1 MNPSA
6 RFSQLRDFVLRQGL
20 SREEIRYLSILLS
33 NTRPDIIGELPL
45 EIIVLVTL
53 QLSPREF
60 ARCLGVSKTWR
71 ERFLSQAV
79 MAAYTK
85 RYWPAMINGAV
96 NRRNFLEALSKLG
109 WGVRSV
115 AHFGLTPDAD
125 HESVAWD
132 QTSHYQLDPIFHNQL
147 GNLPEAYT
155 QYRIQPWRQQ
165 PYTSL
170 NDPTPPTAVYAFGK
184 VACHLCGCVVVV
196 DDLTSKTRKVLTPP
210 RGMMN
215 GSALKLHALGSRLV
229 VASIDRLL
237 VAWDHVSNQVYETSL
252 PSRVLRCTTQDDRVA
267 IILYGGDI
275 LIWTPGHKV
284 LQLDSTPLTLG
295 LNPPAAKTWKAYL
308 EVFFDIRDRNTI
320 FLASRFSFREASN
333 YIDRVIVHVFSMTDN
348 TVVTHAQDKKRLPS
362 PYIGGPGD
370 DATNRRIRIEGY
382 EFDRSCIFFSSSYVR
397 GGLLAVFDKLERK
410 FSDGPEICRYKDP
423 QDYLFPF
430 ATDHFAGKVGIDL
443 DFLVCAQ
450 RDCYAYTVVQSSRP
464 KTPHQTLSFSETYS

>member
-1 MNPSA
+1 MNTNA
-6 RFSQLRDFVLRQGL
+6 RFSQLRDFVLGQGL

-33 NTRPDIIGELPL
+33 HTRPDIIGELPL
-45 EIIVLVTL
+45 EIVVLVIL

-71 ERFLSQAV
+71 ERLLSQVV

-115 AHFGLTPDAD
+115 AHFRSTPDAY

-132 QTSHYQLDPIFHNQL
+132 QTSHYQLDPIFHNQP

-155 QYRIQPWRQQ
+155 QYRIQPRWQ
-165 PYTSL
+165 
-170 NDPTPPTAVYAFGK
+170 PPTAVYAFGK

-215 GSALKLHALGSRLV
+215 GPALKLHALGSRLV

-237 VAWDHVSNQVYETSL
+237 VAWDHVSDQVYETSL

-267 IILYGGDI
+267 IILYGGDV

-284 LQLDSTPLTLG
+284 LQLDTTPLTLG
-295 LNPPAAKTWKAYL
+295 LNPSAAKTWEACL

-320 FLASRFSFREASN
+320 FLASRFSFHEALN

-348 TVVTHAQDKKRLPS
+348 TVVTHAQNKKRLPS
-362 PYIGGPGD
+362 APYIGDPEVA
-370 DATNRRIRIEGY
+370 ATNRRIRIEGY
-382 EFDRSCIFFSSSYVR
+382 EFDRSCIFFSSSQVR

-410 FSDGPEICRYKDP
+410 FSDGTEIRRYKDP
-423 QDYLFPF
+423 QDYLFPIS
-430 ATDHFAGKVGIDL
+430 TDHFAGKVGIDL
-443 DFLVCAQ
+443 DFLVYAQ
-450 RDCYAYTVVQSSRP
+450 RDGYAYTVVQSRRP
-464 KTPHQTLSFSETYS
+464 KPPHQTLGLSETYS